1 MYIDSNLYTI
11 YKYIYKMNNQPTD
24 NISDALLETIIN
36 AYLNPPPR
44 SAGSATP
51 QPPYQPMPQSNAYS
65 LYYSLILTLRD
76 TISGYNANT
85 RLILDI
91 IRALRQDIAANIQP
105 TNNRQPPQPP
115 PTPFNNQQRFFSRN
129 TNLPTGTAR
138 QPVRL
143 FNVDLLSS
151 MYTNPSNLQDVIVR
165 PTANQLNAALE
176 TMTYA
181 QSARSHSRCPITLE
195 DFVEGEQV
203 TRIRPCGHVF
213 QTQSIRNWFSNRV
226 RCPVCRYDIRE
237 YSTPAQTD
245 VSNNTPS
252 SAGATTST
260 SASEEIEQ
268 SLDGLTANISNLIA
282 SYFAN
287 NVDLSNNNQTFHFEI
302 PIVTTTYEVQEDS
315 DDADDDAN
323 NE

>member
-1 MYIDSNLYTI
+1 
-11 YKYIYKMNNQPTD
+11 MNNSLPND

-36 AYLNPPPR
+36 AYLNPPPER

-51 QPPYQPMPQSNAYS
+51 QPPYRPMHQNSPYS
-65 LYYSLILTLRD
+65 LYYNLILALRD

-105 TNNRQPPQPP
+105 TNNHQRPQPP

-129 TNLPTGTAR
+129 NNSPTGSAR

-151 MYTNPSNLQDVIVR
+151 MYTNQPNLQDVIVR

-176 TMTYA
+176 TITYA

-195 DFVEGEQV
+195 DFVEGDEV

-213 QTQSIRNWFSNRV
+213 HTQSIRNWFSNRV

-237 YSTPAQTD
+237 YRRPVQAD
-245 VSNNTPS
+245 VSNNIP
-252 SAGATTST
+252 TST
-260 SASEEIEQ
+260 SGSATVNIEQ
-268 SLDGLTANISNLIA
+268 SLDGLTENISNLIA
-282 SYFAN
+282 NYFAN
-287 NVDLSNNNQTFHFEI
+287 NNVDMSSNQTLHFEI
-302 PIVTTTYEVQEDS
+302 PIVATYEVN
-315 DDADDDAN
+315 DDADTDEGMDEEDDN
-323 NE
+323 SDE

>member
-1 MYIDSNLYTI
+1 
-11 YKYIYKMNNQPTD
+11 MNNNPPND

-36 AYLNPPPR
+36 AYLNPPPPPTQR

-51 QPPYQPMPQSNAYS
+51 QPPYQPMHQNNAYS
-65 LYYSLILTLRD
+65 LYYNLILTLRD

-91 IRALRQDIAANIQP
+91 IRALRQDIATNVQP

-129 TNLPTGTAR
+129 TNSPTGTAR

-143 FNVDLLSS
+143 FNVDLLST
-151 MYTNPSNLQDVIVR
+151 MYTNQPNLQDVIVR

-195 DFVEGEQV
+195 DFAEGDEV

-213 QTQSIRNWFSNRV
+213 HTQSIRNWFSNRV

-237 YSTPAQTD
+237 YNAPVAD
-245 VSNNTPS
+245 VSNNIPPTW
-252 SAGATTST
+252 ST
-260 SASEEIEQ
+260 SNSNRTSNSSSEDIEQ
-268 SLDGLTANISNLIA
+268 SLNGLTENISNLIA

-287 NVDLSNNNQTFHFEI
+287 NADLSNNQTFSFEI
-302 PIVTTTYEVQEDS
+302 PIVTTYEVQEDS
-315 DDADDDAN
+315 DDAEEDAN
-323 NE
+323 NEEDDNSDE

>member
-1 MYIDSNLYTI
+1 
-11 YKYIYKMNNQPTD
+11 MNNNPPND

-44 SAGSATP
+44 TAGSATP
-51 QPPYQPMPQSNAYS
+51 QPPYRPMHQNSPYS
-65 LYYSLILTLRD
+65 LYYNLILALRD

-91 IRALRQDIAANIQP
+91 IRALRQDIAANVHP
-105 TNNRQPPQPP
+105 TSNHQSHQHPHPP

-129 TNLPTGTAR
+129 NNSPTGSAR

-151 MYTNPSNLQDVIVR
+151 MYTNQPNLQDVIIR

-176 TMTYA
+176 TITYA

-195 DFVEGEQV
+195 DFMEGDEV

-213 QTQSIRNWFSNRV
+213 HTQSIRNWFSNRV

-237 YSTPAQTD
+237 YNRPLHTD
-245 VSNNTPS
+245 VSNNNIPTRAS
-252 SAGATTST
+252 GSATVN
-260 SASEEIEQ
+260 IEQ
-268 SLDGLTANISNLIA
+268 SLDGLTENISNIIVN
-282 SYFAN
+282 YFAN
-287 NVDLSNNNQTFHFEI
+287 NNVDMSSNQTLHF
-302 PIVTTTYEVQEDS
+302 
-315 DDADDDAN
+315 
-323 NE
+323 

>member
-1 MYIDSNLYTI
+1 
-11 YKYIYKMNNQPTD
+11 MNNQTND
-24 NISDALLETIIN
+24 NIADNLLETIIN
-36 AYLNPPPR
+36 AYLNPPER

-51 QPPYQPMPQSNAYS
+51 QAPYRPMHQNNPYS
-65 LYYSLILTLRD
+65 LYYNLILALRD

-91 IRALRQDIAANIQP
+91 IRALRQDIAANVPP
-105 TNNRQPPQPP
+105 TSANQRPQPP

-129 TNLPTGTAR
+129 NHSPTGTAR

-143 FNVDLLSS
+143 FNVDLLST
-151 MYTNPSNLQDVIVR
+151 MYTNQPNLQDVIVR

-176 TMTYA
+176 TITYM

-195 DFVEGEQV
+195 DFAEGDEV

-213 QTQSIRNWFSNRV
+213 HTQSIRNWFSNRV

-237 YSTPAQTD
+237 YNAPVIAD
-245 VSNNTPS
+245 VSNNVPHTRP
-252 SAGATTST
+252 TST
-260 SASEEIEQ
+260 STNASAPTSEDIEQ
-268 SLDGLTANISNLIA
+268 SLNGLTENISNLIA

-287 NVDLSNNNQTFHFEI
+287 NADLSNNQTFRFEI
-302 PIVTTTYEVQEDS
+302 PIVTTYEVQEDS
-315 DDADDDAN
+315 DDAEDDAN
-323 NE
+323 NAEDDNSDE

>member
-1 MYIDSNLYTI
+1 
-11 YKYIYKMNNQPTD
+11 MNNNPPND

-36 AYLNPPPR
+36 AYLNPPPQR

-51 QPPYQPMPQSNAYS
+51 QPPYRPMHQNNPYS
-65 LYYSLILTLRD
+65 LYYNLIQTLRD

-91 IRALRQDIAANIQP
+91 IRALRQDIASSVPP
-105 TNNRQPPQPP
+105 TSNHQRPQPP

-129 TNLPTGTAR
+129 NNSPTGSAR

-151 MYTNPSNLQDVIVR
+151 MYTNQPNLQDVIVR

-176 TMTYA
+176 TITYS

-195 DFVEGEQV
+195 DFAEGDVV
-203 TRIRPCGHVF
+203 TRIRSCGHVF
-213 QTQSIRNWFSNRV
+213 HTQSIRNWFSNRV

-237 YSTPAQTD
+237 YREPAHTD
-245 VSNNTPS
+245 ISNNVPTRAS
-252 SAGATTST
+252 GSATVN
-260 SASEEIEQ
+260 IEQ
-268 SLDGLTANISNLIA
+268 SLDGLTENISNLIA
-282 SYFAN
+282 NYFAN
-287 NVDLSNNNQTFHFEI
+287 NNMDLSSNQTIHFEI
-302 PIVTTTYEVQEDS
+302 PIVATYEVN
-315 DDADDDAN
+315 DDADTDEGMDEEDDN
-323 NE
+323 SDE

>member
-1 MYIDSNLYTI
+1 
-11 YKYIYKMNNQPTD
+11 MNTPPNDNITD
-24 NISDALLETIIN
+24 NLLETIIN
-36 AYLNPPPR
+36 AYLNPPPTQR

-51 QPPYQPMPQSNAYS
+51 QPPYQPMHQHNAYS
-65 LYYSLILTLRD
+65 LYYNLILTLRD

-91 IRALRQDIAANIQP
+91 IRALRQDIAANVQP
-105 TNNRQPPQPP
+105 ANNRQPHQPP

-129 TNLPTGTAR
+129 TNSPTGTAR

-143 FNVDLLSS
+143 FNVDLLST
-151 MYTNPSNLQDVIVR
+151 MYANQPNLQDVIVR

-176 TMTYA
+176 TITYA

-195 DFVEGEQV
+195 DFVEGDQV
-203 TRIRPCGHVF
+203 TRIRPCGHMF

-226 RCPVCRYDIRE
+226 RCPVCRCDIRE
-237 YSTPAQTD
+237 YSEPIQRD
-245 VSNNTPS
+245 VSNNIS
-252 SAGATTST
+252 NSQTTST
-260 SASEEIEQ
+260 SSASASAGEEIEQ

-302 PIVTTTYEVQEDS
+302 PIVTTTYEVQDGS
-315 DDADDDAN
+315 DDDAN
-323 NE
+323 NEEDDNSDE

>member
-1 MYIDSNLYTI
+1 
-11 YKYIYKMNNQPTD
+11 MNNLSND
-24 NISDALLETIIN
+24 NIADNLLETILN
-36 AYLNPPPR
+36 AYYPPPPER

-51 QPPYQPMPQSNAYS
+51 QPPYRPMHQNNPHS
-65 LYYSLILTLRD
+65 LYYNLILALRD

-91 IRALRQDIAANIQP
+91 IRALRQDIAANVQP
-105 TNNRQPPQPP
+105 TSNHQPPQPP

-129 TNLPTGTAR
+129 NNSPRGTSR

-151 MYTNPSNLQDVIVR
+151 MYTNQPNLQDVVVR

-176 TMTYA
+176 TITYA
-181 QSARSHSRCPITLE
+181 QSARLHSRCPITLE
-195 DFVEGEQV
+195 DFAEGDQV
-203 TRIRPCGHVF
+203 TRIRPCGHMF

-226 RCPVCRYDIRE
+226 RCPVCRCDIRE
-237 YSTPAQTD
+237 YSAPAPTD
-245 VSNNTPS
+245 VSNNIPPTS
-252 SAGATTST
+252 SSSLGATAST
-260 SASEEIEQ
+260 SAGEDIEH

-287 NVDLSNNNQTFHFEI
+287 NNMDLSNNQTFSFEI
-302 PIVTTTYEVQEDS
+302 PIVTTYEVHEDS
-315 DDADDDAN
+315 DDAEEDAN
-323 NE
+323 NAEDDNSDE

>member
-1 MYIDSNLYTI
+1 
-11 YKYIYKMNNQPTD
+11 MNNNSPND

-44 SAGSATP
+44 TAGSATP
-51 QPPYQPMPQSNAYS
+51 QPPYRPMHQNSPYS
-65 LYYSLILTLRD
+65 LYYNLILALRD

-91 IRALRQDIAANIQP
+91 IRALRQDIAANVQP
-105 TNNRQPPQPP
+105 TSNHQPHQPP

-129 TNLPTGTAR
+129 NNSPTGSAR

-151 MYTNPSNLQDVIVR
+151 MYTNQPNLQDVIVR

-176 TMTYA
+176 TITYA

-195 DFVEGEQV
+195 DFVEGDEV
-203 TRIRPCGHVF
+203 TRIRSCGHVF
-213 QTQSIRNWFSNRV
+213 HTQSIRNWFSNRV

-237 YSTPAQTD
+237 YNRPVQTD
-245 VSNNTPS
+245 VSNNNIPTRTS
-252 SAGATTST
+252 GSATVN
-260 SASEEIEQ
+260 IEQ
-268 SLDGLTANISNLIA
+268 SLDGLTENISNLIA
-282 SYFAN
+282 NYFAN
-287 NVDLSNNNQTFHFEI
+287 NNMDLSSNQTIHFEI
-302 PIVTTTYEVQEDS
+302 PIVATYEVN
-315 DDADDDAN
+315 DDADADTDADEDVNAEEDDN
-323 NE
+323 SDE

>member
-1 MYIDSNLYTI
+1 
-11 YKYIYKMNNQPTD
+11 MNNLSNDNITD
-24 NISDALLETIIN
+24 NLLETIIN
-36 AYLNPPPR
+36 AYLNPSPPPPQR

-51 QPPYQPMPQSNAYS
+51 QPPYQPMHQNNAYS
-65 LYYSLILTLRD
+65 LYYNLILTLRD

-129 TNLPTGTAR
+129 NNSPTGSAR

-143 FNVDLLSS
+143 FNVDLLST
-151 MYTNPSNLQDVIVR
+151 MYTNQPNLQDVIVR

-176 TMTYA
+176 TITYA

-195 DFVEGEQV
+195 DFVEGDQV
-203 TRIRPCGHVF
+203 TRIRPCGHMF

-226 RCPVCRYDIRE
+226 RCPVCRCDIRE
-237 YSTPAQTD
+237 YREPLHTD
-245 VSNNTPS
+245 VSNNSPTAP
-252 SAGATTST
+252 TST
-260 SASEEIEQ
+260 SASASASTSTSSEIEQ
-268 SLDGLTANISNLIA
+268 SLNGLTENISNLIA

-287 NVDLSNNNQTFHFEI
+287 NVDLSNNQTFRFEI
-302 PIVTTTYEVQEDS
+302 PIVTTYEVQEDS
-315 DDADDDAN
+315 DDAEDDVN
-323 NE
+323 NAEDDNSDE

>member
-1 MYIDSNLYTI
+1 
-11 YKYIYKMNNQPTD
+11 MNTNPPND

-36 AYLNPPPR
+36 AYLNPPPPQR

-51 QPPYQPMPQSNAYS
+51 QPPFRSMHQNNPYS
-65 LYYSLILTLRD
+65 LYYNLILTLRD

-91 IRALRQDIAANIQP
+91 IRALRQDITASVHPAS
-105 TNNRQPPQPP
+105 NRQQPQPP

-129 TNLPTGTAR
+129 NNSPTGSAR

-151 MYTNPSNLQDVIVR
+151 MYTNQPNLQDVIVR

-176 TMTYA
+176 TITYA

-195 DFVEGEQV
+195 DFVEGDEV
-203 TRIRPCGHVF
+203 TRIRSCGHVF
-213 QTQSIRNWFSNRV
+213 HTPSIRNWFSNRV

-237 YSTPAQTD
+237 YNRPVQTD
-245 VSNNTPS
+245 VSNNVPTRTS
-252 SAGATTST
+252 GSATVN
-260 SASEEIEQ
+260 IEQ
-268 SLDGLTANISNLIA
+268 SLDGLTENISNLIA
-282 SYFAN
+282 NYFAN
-287 NVDLSNNNQTFHFEI
+287 NNMDLSSNQTIHFEI
-302 PIVTTTYEVQEDS
+302 PIVATYEVN
-315 DDADDDAN
+315 DDADTDEGVDEEDDN
-323 NE
+323 SDE

>member
-1 MYIDSNLYTI
+1 
-11 YKYIYKMNNQPTD
+11 MNNQTNDNITD
-24 NISDALLETIIN
+24 NLLETIIN
-36 AYLNPPPR
+36 AYLNPPER

-51 QPPYQPMPQSNAYS
+51 QPPYRPINQNNAYS
-65 LYYSLILTLRD
+65 LYYNLILALRD

-91 IRALRQDIAANIQP
+91 IRALRQDIAANVPP
-105 TNNRQPPQPP
+105 TSANQRPQPP

-129 TNLPTGTAR
+129 NNSPTGSAR

-143 FNVDLLSS
+143 FNVDLLST
-151 MYTNPSNLQDVIVR
+151 MYTNQPNLQDVIVR

-195 DFVEGEQV
+195 DFAEGDEV

-213 QTQSIRNWFSNRV
+213 HTQSIRNWFSNRV

-237 YSTPAQTD
+237 YNAPVAD
-245 VSNNTPS
+245 VSNNIPPTW
-252 SAGATTST
+252 ST
-260 SASEEIEQ
+260 SNSTSNRTSNRTSEDIEQ
-268 SLDGLTANISNLIA
+268 SLNGLTANISNLIA

-287 NVDLSNNNQTFHFEI
+287 NNMDLSNNQTFSFEI
-302 PIVTTTYEVQEDS
+302 PIVTTYEVQEDS
-315 DDADDDAN
+315 DDAEDDAN
-323 NE
+323 NEEDDNSDE

>member
-1 MYIDSNLYTI
+1 
-11 YKYIYKMNNQPTD
+11 MNNPPND

-36 AYLNPPPR
+36 AYLNPPPPQR

-51 QPPYQPMPQSNAYS
+51 QPPYQPMHQNNAYS
-65 LYYSLILTLRD
+65 LYYNLILTLRD

-105 TNNRQPPQPP
+105 TSNRQPPQPP

-129 TNLPTGTAR
+129 NNSPTGSAR

-151 MYTNPSNLQDVIVR
+151 MYTNQPNLQDVIVR

-176 TMTYA
+176 TITYA

-195 DFVEGEQV
+195 DFVEGDEV
-203 TRIRPCGHVF
+203 TRIRPCGHMF
-213 QTQSIRNWFSNRV
+213 HTQSIRNWFSNRV
-226 RCPVCRYDIRE
+226 RCPVCRCDIRE
-237 YSTPAQTD
+237 YSRPVQTD
-245 VSNNTPS
+245 VSNNVPTRTS
-252 SAGATTST
+252 GSATVN
-260 SASEEIEQ
+260 IEQ
-268 SLDGLTANISNLIA
+268 SLDGLTENISNLIA
-282 SYFAN
+282 NYFAN
-287 NVDLSNNNQTFHFEI
+287 NNADLSSNQTIHFDI
-302 PIVTTTYEVQEDS
+302 PIVARYEVN
-315 DDADDDAN
+315 DDADTDADEDVN
-323 NE
+323 NEEDDNSDE